1 MKRRKDMLEDLD
13 KDIREHIERE
23 TQDNV
28 ERGMSTDDARFA
40 AIRKF
45 GNVTRVKEDT
55 RDVWSWVWPEQ
66 LFQDVRL
73 GLRMLRKNVGFT
85 ALAVLALGLGI
96 GANTAVFSVASA
108 FLRKPVS
115 FPQSDRLVM
124 VTNLAPQQT
133 IGWSTVSPADYL
145 DWKNQSHSFEE
156 MTAWRWDGWNITGNG
171 DPEKLAGARVPSNFF
186 HTLGVMPAMG
196 RPFRPDEEQ
205 PGHDQEAILSYGLW
219 QRRFGSDPNIVGKTM
234 ILDHKTCDIVGVM
247 GKDFAFPVAVVIWRP
262 LALAPQEQT
271 LRSNHSLMP
280 VGLLKPGV
288 PLREAAAEMATIE
301 GRLQKQFPQS
311 ETGWSVNVEP
321 IGVWV
326 AGRLSDEYCQLLM
339 VAVLFVLFIACANV
353 ANLLFARAASRQK
366 EIAVRRALGAS
377 RMRIVRQLLTESV
390 VLAFAGAGL
399 GLLLAQWGVG
409 LIRSHMPPDVE
420 KYLPMWKHVRLESD
434 AFWYTAALAVLAGLV
449 AGLAP
454 AFQMSRTDV
463 HEELKEGGRGNTGS
477 RSNQRFRSIFV
488 VAEVALSLVLMV
500 GAGLISK
507 GVRAL
512 LVVNPD
518 LDTQQILTMHF
529 SLPDSR
535 YATQQQK
542 ASFFAQA
549 LQRLEALPGV
559 KDAAVATNVPFGV
572 YESDATISIQ
582 GKPPQSGEYRQADIE
597 SVNSGFF
604 RVMNIP
610 LRQGRLLA
618 DTDGAGQPPVA
629 VVSQSFAQRY
639 FHGENPVGRF
649 VKTRAEDS
657 MAPWLRIVGVVGDI
671 RYSMLGSKE
680 TPPIYLS
687 YQQSPEGFCFM
698 AIRTD
703 GNPAAFA
710 AAVHSE
716 VQNIDPDQP
725 VSEIM
730 TLEEVISNGLL
741 GLSYVAVMLSVLGIM
756 ALVLA
761 SVGVYGVMAYSV
773 TERTHEI
780 GVRIALGARSRDIL
794 GLVLRRGLIITAI
807 GLLIGLPVSWVLA
820 RLLAGIFFGVSA
832 SDFAIFSGTT
842 TLMCLVTL
850 LACYLPSRRA
860 MRVDPMVALRYE

>member
-1 MKRRKDMLEDLD
+1 MTRRKKMLGQLD
-13 KDIREHIERE
+13 QDIREHIERE
-23 TQDNV
+23 TQDNI
-28 ERGMSTDDARFA
+28 ERGMSPDDARYTA
-40 AIRKF
+40 LRKF
-45 GNVTRVKEDT
+45 GNVTRVKEET
-55 RDVWSWVWPEQ
+55 REVWSFVWLEQ
-66 LFQDVRL
+66 LAQDVRL

-85 ALAVLALGLGI
+85 ALAVVALGLGI

-124 VTNLAPQQT
+124 VTNLAPEQT
-133 IGWSTVSPADYL
+133 LGWSEVSPADYL

-156 MTAWRWDGWNITGNG
+156 MTAWQWDGWNITGNG
-171 DPEKLAGARVPSNFF
+171 DPEKLAGARVPSSFF
-186 HTLGVMPAMG
+186 DTLGVMPAMG
-196 RPFRPDEEQ
+196 RPFRPEEEQ
-205 PGHDQEAILSYGLW
+205 PGHDQVAILSYGLW
-219 QRRFGSDPNIVGKTM
+219 QRRFGSDPNIVGETM
-234 ILDHKTCDIVGVM
+234 TLDHKTCDIVGVM
-247 GKDFAFPVAVVIWRP
+247 GKDFAFPVAVEIWRP
-262 LALAPQEQT
+262 LALAPEEKT
-271 LRSNHSLMP
+271 LRSNHYMMP
-280 VGLLKPGV
+280 VGRLKPGV

-311 ETGWSVNVEP
+311 ESGWSVKVQP

-326 AGRLSDEYCQLLM
+326 AGELSDEYCQLLM
-339 VAVLFVLFIACANV
+339 VAVLFVLLIACANV

-390 VLAFAGAGL
+390 VLGFTGAGL

-409 LIRSHMPPDVE
+409 LIRSHMPPEVE

-434 AFWYTAALAVLAGLV
+434 AFWYTAALAILAGLV

-463 HEELKEGGRGNTGS
+463 HEELKEGGRGNTGG
-477 RSNQRFRSIFV
+477 RANQRFRSIFV
-488 VAEVALSLVLMV
+488 VVEVALSLVLMV

-512 LVVNPD
+512 LVVNQD
-518 LDTQQILTMHF
+518 LDPQQILTMHF
-529 SLPDSR
+529 SLPDSK
-535 YATQQQK
+535 YATPQQR
-542 ASFFAQA
+542 ASFFTQA
-549 LQRLEALPGV
+549 LQRFQALPGV

-572 YESDATISIQ
+572 YEQDDTVSIQ
-582 GKPPQSGEYRQADIE
+582 RKPLQSGEYRQADVQ
-597 SVNSGFF
+597 SVNSGYF

-610 LRQGRLLA
+610 LRQGRFFE
-618 DTDGAGQPPVA
+618 DTDGADQPPVA

-639 FHGENPVGRF
+639 FHGENPVGKF
-649 VKTRAEDS
+649 VKRGAEDS
-657 MAPWLRIVGVVGDI
+657 KSPWIRIVGVVGDI
-671 RYSMLGSKE
+671 HYSILGSKE

-687 YQQSPEGFCFM
+687 YQQSPQGFCFM
-698 AIRTD
+698 AIRID
-703 GNPAAFA
+703 RNPSAFV
-710 AAVHSE
+710 AAVHGE
-716 VQNIDPDQP
+716 VENIDPDQP

-730 TLEEVISNGLL
+730 TLEKVIANGLL
-741 GLSYVAVMLSVLGIM
+741 GLSYVAVMLSVLGVM

-780 GVRIALGARSRDIL
+780 GVRIALGARSRDVL
-794 GLVLRRGLIITAI
+794 RLVLTRGLIITAT
-807 GLLIGLPVSWVLA
+807 GLLIGLPVSWALA

-832 SDFAIFSGTT
+832 SDFATFTGITL
-842 TLMCLVTL
+842 LMCFVTL

-860 MRVDPMVALRYE
+860 MQVDPIVALRYE

>member
-1 MKRRKDMLEDLD
+1 
-13 KDIREHIERE
+13 
-23 TQDNV
+23 
-28 ERGMSTDDARFA
+28 
-40 AIRKF
+40 
-45 GNVTRVKEDT
+45 
-55 RDVWSWVWPEQ
+55 
-66 LFQDVRL
+66 
-73 GLRMLRKNVGFT
+73 
-85 ALAVLALGLGI
+85 
-96 GANTAVFSVASA
+96 
-108 FLRKPVS
+108 
-115 FPQSDRLVM
+115 
-124 VTNLAPQQT
+124 
-133 IGWSTVSPADYL
+133 
-145 DWKNQSHSFEE
+145 
-156 MTAWRWDGWNITGNG
+156 
-171 DPEKLAGARVPSNFF
+171 
-186 HTLGVMPAMG
+186 
-196 RPFRPDEEQ
+196 
-205 PGHDQEAILSYGLW
+205 
-219 QRRFGSDPNIVGKTM
+219 
-234 ILDHKTCDIVGVM
+234 
-247 GKDFAFPVAVVIWRP
+247 
-262 LALAPQEQT
+262 
-271 LRSNHSLMP
+271 
-280 VGLLKPGV
+280 
-288 PLREAAAEMATIE
+288 
-301 GRLQKQFPQS
+301 
-311 ETGWSVNVEP
+311 
-321 IGVWV
+321 
-326 AGRLSDEYCQLLM
+326 
-339 VAVLFVLFIACANV
+339 
-353 ANLLFARAASRQK
+353 
-366 EIAVRRALGAS
+366 
-377 RMRIVRQLLTESV
+377 
-390 VLAFAGAGL
+390 
-399 GLLLAQWGVG
+399 
-409 LIRSHMPPDVE
+409 
-420 KYLPMWKHVRLESD
+420 
-434 AFWYTAALAVLAGLV
+434 
-449 AGLAP
+449 
-454 AFQMSRTDV
+454 
-463 HEELKEGGRGNTGS
+463 
-477 RSNQRFRSIFV
+477 V

-582 GKPPQSGEYRQADIE
+582 GKPPQSGEYRQADVE

-657 MAPWLRIVGVVGDI
+657 MVPWLRIVGVVGDI

-807 GLLIGLPVSWVLA
+807 GLLIGMPVSWVLA